1 MEGVCTQPWP
11 PEDPVGEP
19 ALGPGDP
26 RGEAALPG
34 SLPQASGPGG
44 ARPGGA
50 ATPRQR
56 PARPRP
62 PCGCPASPRALRPT
76 PSGPGVSH
84 RVPVRARGQ
93 GPWAR
98 GVAQCD
104 APTRP
109 GGLGPPRV
117 AVLRCAPSFLTPV
130 LVSPSADRP
139 TSSSQHRHPQ
149 TACGLPGP
157 RDPEFC
163 CQRHEAW
170 LGEGVAVARAGDCRA
185 LRNLLCQLRGCE
197 VRKLRPRGDSSKVT

>member
-26 RGEAALPG
+26 GGEAALPG

-93 GPWAR
+93 GAWAR

-104 APTRP
+104 ALTRP

-130 LVSPSADRP
+130 LVSPSADGP

-157 RDPEFC
+157 RDPELC

-185 LRNLLCQLRGCE
+185 LRSLLRQLRGCAGE
-197 VRKLRPRGDSSKVT
+197 ETEAQG

>member
-56 PARPRP
+56 PARPRA

-93 GPWAR
+93 GAWAR

-149 TACGLPGP
+149 TACGLAGP
-157 RDPEFC
+157 RDPELC

-185 LRNLLCQLRGCE
+185 LRSLLRQLRGCAGE
-197 VRKLRPRGDSSKVT
+197 ETEAQG